1 MISRAFSIS
10 MILWLFAISV
20 YATAPLT
27 VSEARKFFWE
37 MGEKKLTATGFFDKL
52 KNYQPSDPVLMAYK
66 GASQAASAGEI
77 SGVMNK
83 LDAFKAGKSLI
94 EKAISLNPKSWEI
107 RFIRFTTQM
116 NAPSMLGYNH
126 KEEDRA
132 FFLRNKPPISTADDR
147 QFFNKALSY
156 LINHGKFEDHE
167 IEKLK
172 QFKNQL

>member
-1 MISRAFSIS
+1 MSSRVFYVIMLLWLAAFSVNAS
-10 MILWLFAISV
+10 
-20 YATAPLT
+20 APLT
-27 VSEARKFFWE
+27 VTEARKFFWD
-37 MGEKKLTATGFFDKL
+37 MGEKKLSATGFFEKL
-52 KNYQPSDPVLMAYK
+52 KTHQSSDPVLMAYK

-107 RFIRFTTQM
+107 RFIRFTTQL